1 LAGMKSVPIWLA
13 ALALAGCAVT
23 GTTGG
28 SGDTQVE
35 IDSHTLLGEI
45 AYERQQFDTAATE
58 LLAAATLSDQPGLA
72 ERATRVA
79 HQLELTPPG
88 LRAATRWK
96 ELAPDD
102 ERAFWFAG
110 VFETRSNRLTR
121 AITEFESFIRA
132 IGDPATGFA
141 LVLEA
146 LADEPYTDASTAI
159 MRALVQTFPGV
170 PAGQYALARLA
181 LRSGD
186 FELALENAKAAT
198 ESDANWLEAQLL
210 YARSLLVAGKTEE
223 SLAIAAKLAEAN
235 AEVEVQ
241 LQYAELLLSAGK
253 PREAETRLTEI
264 LNVNPGLP
272 EATRALAFLALTE
285 QRLDT
290 AKEKFGEL
298 RGDQRYRAEAF
309 YYLGRIAETEKDFLN
324 ATRSYA
330 RVTDGTHAVEAQL
343 RTARIMFTEQNDREG
358 AVRHLRDFGEA
369 NPRFASN
376 MLVAQSQMLLQMQQP
391 AEAMKLFDEAL
402 AATPDDPTLHAAH
415 VQLYVLLAQDAVERG
430 ALDEAERLLGEG
442 LERYADDGALRY
454 SQALLYEDQGRNKKA
469 VDVLESLV
477 DASPD
482 DPALL
487 NALGYLLADQ
497 FDRHEEAR
505 GYIQKALAMNPDSP
519 AIIDSMGWVL
529 FKLGDLRGALDYLE
543 RAYRLEQDPEIAA
556 HLIDV
561 RWALGDREQ
570 ALELLRSS
578 LDKTPDDKH
587 LREVSDRLTP

>member
-1 LAGMKSVPIWLA
+1 MKRVPFWLA
-13 ALALAGCAVT
+13 ALVSAGCA
-23 GTTGG
+23 TTGPT
-28 SGDTQVE
+28 SRGDAQVE
-35 IDSHTLLGEI
+35 IDSHSLLGEV
-45 AYERQQFDTAATE
+45 AYERQQFETAASE
-58 LLAAATLSDQPGLA
+58 FLAAAMLSDQAQLA
-72 ERATRVA
+72 ERAARVA
-79 HQLELTPPG
+79 LQLELTAPG

-96 ELAPDD
+96 ELAPED
-102 ERAFWFAG
+102 ERPFWFAG
-110 VFETRSNRLTR
+110 VFETRSNRLAR
-121 AITEFESFIRA
+121 ATTEFESFIRA
-132 IGDPATGFA
+132 LGDPATGFA

-146 LADEPYTDASTAI
+146 LGEEPYTDAATAI
-159 MRALVQTFPGV
+159 MRSLVQTFPGV

-186 FELALENAKAAT
+186 FDLALENAKAAT
-198 ESDANWLEAQLL
+198 DSDANWLEAQML

-223 SLAIAAKLAEAN
+223 SLEIAARLAGQHTA
-235 AEVEVQ
+235 VEVQ

-253 PREAETRLTEI
+253 PREAEARLGEI
-264 LNVNPGLP
+264 LETNPGLP

-285 QRLDT
+285 QRLET

-309 YYLGRIAETEKDFLN
+309 YYLGRIAETERDFLN

-343 RTARIMFTEQNDREG
+343 RTARIMFAEQNDREG

-369 NPRFASN
+369 NPRFSSN
-376 MLVAQSQMLLQMQQP
+376 MLVAQSQLLLQMQQP
-391 AEAMKLFDEAL
+391 DEAMKLFDEAL
-402 AATPDDPTLHAAH
+402 AVTPDDPALHAAH
-415 VQLYVLLAQDAVERG
+415 VQLYVLLVQNAVERG
-430 ALDEAERLLGEG
+430 ALDEAEKLLGEG

-454 SQALLYEDQGRNKKA
+454 SQALLLEDQGRNKKA
-469 VDVLESLV
+469 VEVLESLV
-477 DASPD
+477 DDSPD

-487 NALGYLLADQ
+487 NALGYLLTDQ

-529 FKLGDLRGALDYLE
+529 YKLGDFRAALDYLE

-570 ALELLRSS
+570 ALELLRTS
-578 LDKTPDDKH
+578 LEKSPDDKH
-587 LREVSDRLTP
+587 LREVSGRLAP